1 MSLLSNIWDAITAWV
16 RAAIDAATAEIR
28 RWVNGLIAGARAFAE
43 NLVKGAVGLIDNA
56 RAVLG
61 AAVTAL
67 QGAWNHFV
75 TKTLP
80 DLWAGIQNAVA
91 AASKVLAGAIAD
103 VQSWVGNLIGGV
115 QSLIAKTGEGIRSWV
130 SNLFSGIPGIMDQ
143 RIRGLVPVDFIRD
156 PLGYLQAAF
165 LRFVGPWI
173 AGILRSVAEG
183 IDAGTREAEEEIER
197 A

>member
-1 MSLLSNIWDAITAWV
+1 MSALSWIWDTIVAWV
-16 RAAIDAATAEIR
+16 LAAIDAASSTLR
-28 RWVNGLIAGARAFAE
+28 SWVNGLIAGARAFAE
-43 NLVKGAVGLIDNA
+43 NLFKGAVGLIDNA

-91 AASKVLAGAIAD
+91 TASAAISRAISG

-115 QSLIAKTGEGIRSWV
+115 QSLIAKTGEGIRSWA
-130 SNLFSGIPGIMDQ
+130 SSLFSEIPGIINQ
-143 RIRGLVPVDFIRD
+143 RIRSLVPVDFIRD
-156 PLGYLQAAF
+156 PLGYLSAAF
-165 LRFVGPWI
+165 LRFIDPWI
-173 AGILRSVAEG
+173 HGILVSVARG
-183 IDAGTREAEEEIER
+183 IEAGTAEAEEELER